1 MGVLNCTPDS
11 FSDGGQFLDERSA
24 LRHAERLLTEG
35 AELLDLGA
43 ESTRPGAPRV
53 SAEEQLARL
62 GGLIRTLVGWGAA
75 ISIDTTLP
83 AVAARALDDG
93 ACLVNSV
100 ELGPAFVLAG
110 LAHRHDAALC
120 LMHSRGEMTSMPGFS
135 RAGAAGSY
143 GDDVV
148 ATVIAE
154 WSVARDEALRAGL
167 AREDVLLDPGLGF
180 HKSAE
185 QSFALSCRCEELTRL
200 GHPVLV
206 GPSRKSYLAA
216 VTALPGAALAPADR
230 RLGGTI
236 AACLS
241 LAQKGVAVLRVH
253 DVAEVGQ
260 ALRLFE
266 AERRT
271 RAQEPLR
278 A

>member
-11 FSDGGQFLDERSA
+11 FSDGGQYLDERSA

-53 SAEEQLARL
+53 DAETQLARL
-62 GGLIRTLVGWGAA
+62 GRAIKTIASWGARV
-75 ISIDTTLP
+75 SIDTTLP
-83 AVAARALDDG
+83 AVALRALEDG

-100 ELGPAFVLAG
+100 ELGPAFELA
-110 LAHRHDAALC
+110 RHARSFDAALC
-120 LMHSRGEMTSMPGFS
+120 LMHSRGEMTTMPGFS
-135 RAGAAGSY
+135 RAGTAGSY

-154 WSVARDEALRAGL
+154 WSRARDEALRAGL
-167 AREDVLLDPGLGF
+167 ARDDILFDPGLGF

-185 QSFALSCRCEELTRL
+185 QSFALSCRCEELVRL

-216 VTALPGAALAPADR
+216 ITAQPGAALAPADR

-266 AERRT
+266 AERRVCP
-271 RAQEPLR
+271 QEPLH